1 MAGPRDRK
9 FHGTLPVTW
18 DRLHHDTR
26 LLASRLIMD
35 GRRFDGIVAVSRGG
49 LMAAAVL
56 ARELELRLVDTV
68 CVGSYRGRVQGS
80 LQVIK
85 SASGNGR
92 GMLVIDDLADTGAT
106 ARLVREMLP
115 EAFLVA
121 IYVKPSGRDDVDMF
135 VTEVP
140 QDCWLLFP
148 WDSAPRSMPSLVM
161 EFPEGQGRPLAAD

>member
-1 MAGPRDRK
+1 MEPQDRPP
-9 FHGTLPVTW
+9 HGTLPVSW

-35 GRRFDGIVAVSRGG
+35 GGRFDGIIAVSRGG

-68 CVGSYRGRVQGS
+68 CVGSYRGRVQGA

-85 SASGNGR
+85 PVPGTGQ

-115 EAFLVA
+115 DAVLVA
-121 IYVKPSGRDDVDMF
+121 IYVKPSGRDSVDMF

-148 WDSAPRSMPSLVM
+148 WDRAPRSMPSLTM
-161 EFPEGQGRPLAAD
+161 EFPDGRGD

>member
-1 MAGPRDRK
+1 MAGPQDRQ
-9 FHGTLPVTW
+9 FHGTLPVSW

-26 LLASRLIMD
+26 LLASQLILD
-35 GRRFDGIVAVSRGG
+35 GRSFDGIIAVSRGG

-68 CVGSYRGRVQGS
+68 CVGSYRGRVQGD

-85 SASGNGR
+85 SVPGAGR

-106 ARLVREMLP
+106 ARLVRGMLP

-121 IYVKPSGRDDVDMF
+121 IYVKPSDRGNVDMF

-148 WDSAPRSMPSLVM
+148 WDRAPRNMPSLVM
-161 EFPEGQGRPLAAD
+161 EFPEGQGRPAEAD